1 MKYNKEQI
9 KKDLQGLGIC
19 PGDVV
24 LMHSAFKPLG
34 ELDGGAKTFYAAFL
48 ELLGEDGTLIVPSL
62 SFATVTPEN
71 PEFDINTTPSCVG
84 YLSEFFRTSV
94 EGVARSMHPTH
105 SCCAVGKY
113 AKEIVSGHE
122 KDITPV
128 GENSPFAKLPKY
140 NGKILMLGCGV
151 RCNTSMHGVE
161 ETAEPPYCIDR
172 ENPVR
177 YILKNGDAVVEHTAY
192 PHDFAADNGEH
203 YIQRYDRVI
212 ELLNN
217 DEVNHGYVL
226 EAECYLIDAKAVW
239 REGNKKLKEN
249 PMYFVDLP

>member
-9 KKDLQGLGIC
+9 KDGLQNLGIC
-19 PGDVV
+19 PGDVI
-24 LMHSAFKPLG
+24 LMHSAFKTLG
-34 ELDGGAKTFYAAFL
+34 EIEGGAKTFYDAFL

-62 SFATVTPEN
+62 SYETVTREN
-71 PEFDINTTPSCVG
+71 PEFDINKSPSCVG

-94 EGVARSMHPTH
+94 DGVLRSIHPTH

-177 YILKNGDAVVEHTAY
+177 YILKNGKNAVEHIAF
-192 PHDFAADNGEH
+192 PHDFEMENGEH
-203 YIQRYDRVI
+203 YIQRYDRVVD
-212 ELLNN
+212 LLTE
-217 DEVNHGYVL
+217 DEVRHGYVL
-226 EAECYLIDAKAVW
+226 DAECFLLDAKAVW